1 MHPNA
6 IEPDSTE
13 PANPSGLPH
22 KRERSKRGAH
32 KSQITQPTPGKQLI
46 EILGR
51 KLVVWLSIGSL
62 IGAVT
67 LCVLCIFYPILA
79 VNQSA
84 RFFICLLSAFFF
96 AVFVFTLFP
105 TDYKFDLGRVSIPI
119 VLIGPAAL
127 WIALLLLFLNLLPNE
142 QSLGRVIRP
151 AADSP
156 SLIYS
161 TTWVLG
167 WKPSPPPAY
176 YKIETKR
183 DQLGQ
188 QAPSLL
194 EGIFVEFD
202 TTHDRYIAE
211 IGSGPSSDEIYDRY
225 EIELNRNAATFQLHP
240 IQNQSR

>member
-1 MHPNA
+1 MHKDA
-6 IEPDSTE
+6 IDPDGE
-13 PANPSGLPH
+13 EAVNPSGSPH
-22 KRERSKRGAH
+22 KKERRKRGAH
-32 KSQITQPTPGKQLI
+32 KPQKPTPGKQLI

-62 IGAVT
+62 VGAVT
-67 LCVLCIFYPILA
+67 LCLLCIFYPILA

-105 TDYKFDLGRVSIPI
+105 ADYKLDLGSKISIPF

-127 WIALLLLFLNLLPNE
+127 WIALLLLFLKLLPNE
-142 QSLGRVIRP
+142 YSLGRVIRP
-151 AADSP
+151 AADGP

-188 QAPSLL
+188 QVPSLL
-194 EGIFVEFD
+194 EGFFVEFD
-202 TTHDRYIAE
+202 TTHDRYVAE

-225 EIELNRNAATFQLHP
+225 EIELNRNGATFELNP
-240 IQNQSR
+240 IHNQSR